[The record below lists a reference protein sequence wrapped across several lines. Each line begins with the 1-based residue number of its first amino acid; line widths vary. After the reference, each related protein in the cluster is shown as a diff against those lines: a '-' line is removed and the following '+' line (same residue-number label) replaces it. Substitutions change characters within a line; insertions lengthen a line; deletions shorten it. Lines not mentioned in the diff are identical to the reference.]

1 MSQPYLQLKM
11 QANKKL
17 AIALTNSLNEIH
29 ADHLSTLEK
38 VKLGGQRLM
47 NYGSC
52 FVPNEY
58 FRSSCRETWK
68 EDSRL
73 VLALGE
79 IYKRNDV
86 ALEMV
91 EIYFR
96 KTFKRLGDE
105 KSKRLMS
112 CIQNFLGQAAG
123 HASAKTSKLALSFT
137 IANIV
142 LSSADFKKN
151 HIRLVNSFSAWFV
164 NATTIY
170 AKAQVA
176 ASAANRLK
184 FQDSSY
190 YQALCK
196 ENLEM
201 LYFLIEPQ
209 MSEII
214 YQVNSGDNNEE
225 KIAAALHEILNK

>member
-1 MSQPYLQLKM
+1 MSQTYLQLKM
-11 QANKKL
+11 QANKQL
-17 AIALTNSLNEIH
+17 AIALTHSLKDIH
-29 ADHLSTLEK
+29 ADHISTIEK
-38 VKLGGQRLM
+38 IKLGGQRLI

-52 FVPNEY
+52 LVPNEY
-58 FRSSCRETWK
+58 YRSSCRDTWR
-68 EDSRL
+68 EDKRL

-86 ALEMV
+86 ALDMV

-96 KTFKRLGDE
+96 KTLTKLGDQ
-105 KSKRLMS
+105 KSKNLVS
-112 CIQNFLGQAAG
+112 HIQKVLGKAAE
-123 HASAKTSKLALSFT
+123 HASTKASKLALSMT
-137 IANIV
+137 IANLV
-142 LSSADFKKN
+142 LSSAEFKKN
-151 HIRLVNSFSAWFV
+151 HIRLVNSFSTWFV
-164 NATTIY
+164 NGTTLY

-176 ASAANRLK
+176 ASAANTLK
-184 FQDSSY
+184 FLDHSY

-196 ENLEM
+196 ENIEM

-225 KIAAALHEILNK
+225 KIADALYELLRK

>member
-1 MSQPYLQLKM
+1 MSQTYLQLKM
-11 QANKKL
+11 QANKQL
-17 AIALTNSLNEIH
+17 AIALTHSLKDIH
-29 ADHLSTLEK
+29 ADHLSTIEK
-38 VKLGGQRLM
+38 IKMGSQRLI

-52 FVPNEY
+52 LVPNEY
-58 FRSSCRETWK
+58 YRSSCRDTWR
-68 EDSRL
+68 EDKRL

-79 IYKRNDV
+79 IYDRKDV
-86 ALEMV
+86 TLDMV

-96 KTFKRLGDE
+96 KTLTKLGDK
-105 KSKRLMS
+105 KSSNLVFH
-112 CIQNFLGQAAG
+112 IQKLLGKAAE
-123 HASAKTSKLALSFT
+123 HASVKASKLALSMT

-142 LSSADFKKN
+142 LSSADFKIN
-151 HIRLVNSFSAWFV
+151 HIKIVNSFSTWFV
-164 NATTIY
+164 NGTTLY
-170 AKAQVA
+170 AKAQIA

-184 FQDSSY
+184 FQDPSY

-214 YQVNSGDNNEE
+214 YQINSGDNDEE
-225 KIAAALHEILNK
+225 KIASALDKIFHK

>member
-17 AIALTNSLNEIH
+17 AIALTNSLNDIH
-29 ADHLSTLEK
+29 ADHISTIEK
-38 VKLGGQRLM
+38 VKLGGQRLI

-52 FVPNEY
+52 LVPNEY
-58 FRSSCRETWK
+58 YRSSCRDTWR
-68 EDSRL
+68 EDKRL
-73 VLALGE
+73 VLSLGE
-79 IYKRNDV
+79 IYRRNDV
-86 ALEMV
+86 ALDMV

-96 KTFKRLGDE
+96 KTLTRLGNE
-105 KSKRLMS
+105 KSVNLVS
-112 CIQNFLGQAAG
+112 HIQKLLGKAAE
-123 HASAKTSKLALSFT
+123 HASAKASKLALSFT
-137 IANIV
+137 IAKLV
-142 LSSADFKKN
+142 LGSADFKKN
-151 HIRLVNSFSAWFV
+151 HIKLVNSFSTWFV
-164 NATTIY
+164 NATTLY

-225 KIAAALHEILNK
+225 KIADALYEILRK